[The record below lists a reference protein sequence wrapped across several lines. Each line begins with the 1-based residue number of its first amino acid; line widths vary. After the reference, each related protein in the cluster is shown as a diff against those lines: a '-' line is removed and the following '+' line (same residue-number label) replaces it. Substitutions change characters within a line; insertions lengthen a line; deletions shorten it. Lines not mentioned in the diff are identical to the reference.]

1 MKTLAEL
8 TQKERAEAVGLWVET
23 NDGLG
28 IIIEPFY
35 TDGTL
40 DTAVV
45 FSLKLEVKICQK
57 IAAYLKPRFDLP
69 RAWTADGQP
78 PQGEWEDDYTDSDG
92 ITLSTGEDL
101 DVGPHQEVRRW
112 KSNWE
117 EVNK

>member
-8 TQKERAEAVGLWVET
+8 TQKERAKAVGLWAET

-28 IIIEPFY
+28 IIIEPFC

-45 FSLKLEVKICQK
+45 FSLKPEVKIRQH
-57 IAAYLKPRFDLP
+57 IAAYLKPRYDLP
-69 RAWTADGQP
+69 RAWTADGTP
-78 PQGEWEDDYTDSDG
+78 PQGDWEDDYTDSDG

-101 DVGPHQEVRRW
+101 DLGPHSHIRRW
-112 KSNWE
+112 ESNWE
-117 EVNK
+117 EL